1 MKVVTVSGF
10 TSKEVVAFT
19 GISQRQLQWWDE
31 QGIVSP
37 ERTGRRRLYSLD
49 DLAEVSI
56 IWELRR
62 KGFSLQRVRKVL
74 RFLQREFG
82 RRLVQTIHAEKQSS
96 GSDVHLLTDGDRIY
110 VETSP
115 QQVIDILKD
124 ARQPIF
130 TVCLTDAVRR
140 IQSSINARKPARGAS
155 ATGRRRRRSA

>member
-1 MKVVTVSGF
+1 MPPVSAFSSKQVVS
-10 TSKEVVAFT
+10 FT
-19 GISQRQLQWWDE
+19 GISARQLQWWDE

-37 ERTGRRRLYSLD
+37 SREGRRRLYSLD
-49 DLAEVSI
+49 DLAEISI

-62 KGFSLQRVRKVL
+62 KGFSLQRVRAVL

-82 RRLVQTIHAEKQSS
+82 KRLVQTIHAEKQNS
-96 GSDVHLLTDGDRIY
+96 GSDVHLLTDGRRIY

-115 QQVIDILKD
+115 QQVVDILKD

-140 IQSSINARKPARGAS
+140 IQSSISGRKPARGAS
-155 ATGRRRRRSA
+155 TSGRRRRRTG

>member
-1 MKVVTVSGF
+1 MNGF
-10 TSKEVVAFT
+10 TSKQVVAFT
-19 GISQRQLQWWDE
+19 GISPRQLQWWDE

-37 ERTGRRRLYSLD
+37 QRQGRQRLYSLD

-96 GSDVHLLTDGDRIY
+96 GSDVHLLTDGTRIY

-115 QQVIDILKD
+115 QHVIDILKD
-124 ARQPIF
+124 SRQPIF

-140 IQSSINARKPARGAS
+140 IQSSVNS
-155 ATGRRRRRSA
+155 RRPVRSASGQARRKRGIA

>member
-1 MKVVTVSGF
+1 VSGF
-10 TSKEVVAFT
+10 TSKQVVAFT
-19 GISQRQLQWWDE
+19 GISPRQLQWWDE

-37 ERTGRRRLYSLD
+37 ERAGRQRLYSLD

-82 RRLVQTIHAEKQSS
+82 RRLVQTIHAEKQNS
-96 GSDVHLLTDGDRIY
+96 GADVHLLTDGTRIY

-124 ARQPIF
+124 SRQPIF

-140 IQSSINARKPARGAS
+140 IQSSLNSRRPARSAS
-155 ATGRRRRRSA
+155 VPARRRRGSA

>member
-1 MKVVTVSGF
+1 MANGF
-10 TSKEVVAFT
+10 TSNQVVAFT
-19 GISQRQLQWWDE
+19 GISPRQLQWWDE
-31 QGIVSP
+31 QGIVTP

-49 DLAEVSI
+49 DVAEISI

-96 GSDVHLLTDGDRIY
+96 GSDVHLLTDGNHIY

-140 IQSSINARKPARGAS
+140 IQSTINARKQARAAS
-155 ATGRRRRRSA
+155 MVTRRKRRSA

>member
-1 MKVVTVSGF
+1 VSGF
-10 TSKEVVAFT
+10 TSKQVVAFT
-19 GISQRQLQWWDE
+19 GISPRQLQWWDE

-37 ERTGRRRLYSLD
+37 ERAGRQRLYSLD

-82 RRLVQTIHAEKQSS
+82 RRLVQTIHAEKQNS
-96 GSDVHLLTDGDRIY
+96 GSDVHLLTDGSRIY
-110 VETSP
+110 IETSP

-124 ARQPIF
+124 SRQPIF

-140 IQSSINARKPARGAS
+140 IQSSVNSRRPARSAS
-155 ATGRRRRRSA
+155 GQARRKRGSA

>member
-1 MKVVTVSGF
+1 VNGF
-10 TSKEVVAFT
+10 TSKQVVAFT
-19 GISQRQLQWWDE
+19 GISPRQLQWWDE

-37 ERTGRRRLYSLD
+37 ERQGRQRLYSLD

-82 RRLVQTIHAEKQSS
+82 RRLVQTIHAEKQNS
-96 GSDVHLLTDGDRIY
+96 GSDVHLLTDGTRIY

-124 ARQPIF
+124 SRQPIF

-140 IQSSINARKPARGAS
+140 IQSSVNSRRPARSAS
-155 ATGRRRRRSA
+155 GNGRRRRRSA

>member
-1 MKVVTVSGF
+1 MTGF
-10 TSKEVVAFT
+10 TSNQVVAFT
-19 GISQRQLQWWDE
+19 GISGRQLQWWDE

-37 ERTGRRRLYSLD
+37 ARTGRRRLYSLD
-49 DLAEVSI
+49 DLAEISI

-82 RRLVQTIHAEKQSS
+82 KRLVQTIHAEKQNS
-96 GSDVHLLTDGDRIY
+96 GSDVHLLTYGTHIY

-130 TVCLTDAVRR
+130 TICLTDAVRR
-140 IQSSINARKPARGAS
+140 IQSSVAGRKPARSAS
-155 ATGRRRRRSA
+155 SSGRRRRRA